1 MITTVYLLLV
11 AALTLGTPLPRVTLA
26 SRAATLRIAVV
37 GDTGEGSDR
46 VARGI
51 ARLNARTPL
60 DAIVITGDAF
70 YPCGPMSA
78 TDPQWDRVRALSQ
91 IGVPLLPVLGNHDF
105 CGGSVPGAQIG
116 ATTVPHWQ
124 FPARQYIVES
134 KLAELLMLDTTP
146 YAVGRNDDAAD
157 AVQQTFASPKTTTW
171 RIAAGHHPIVSS
183 GYHGHF
189 PRDQHRRM
197 VTLEPLMKRAK
208 VDLYIC
214 GHDHHLE
221 LIDGNPRFL
230 ISGAGSDPV
239 PPIIPHAKT
248 LFPSEATAQL
258 GFAVVELDDH
268 SMTIRFFDGEGKAI
282 SKAFTFR
289 R

>member
-1 MITTVYLLLV
+1 MIPIVYLLL
-11 AALTLGTPLPRVTLA
+11 ALTLGTPLPRVPLA
-26 SRAATLRIAVV
+26 PHADTLRIAVV

-46 VARGI
+46 VAHGI
-51 ARLNARTPL
+51 ARLNARMPL

-70 YPCGPMSA
+70 YPCGPKSA
-78 TDPQWDRVRALSQ
+78 ADSQWDRVRALSQ
-91 IGVPLLPVLGNHDF
+91 VGPPLFPVLGNHDF
-105 CGGSVPGAQIG
+105 CGKSVPDAQIG

-124 FPARQYIVES
+124 FPARQYVVES

-146 YAVGRNDDAAD
+146 YAAGRNDDAAD
-157 AVQQTFASPKTTTW
+157 AVRSLPAKKTIW

-197 VTLEPLMKRAK
+197 VTIEPLMKRAK
-208 VDLYIC
+208 VDLYLC

-221 LIDGNPRFL
+221 LIDGQPRLL

-239 PPIIPHAKT
+239 PPLVPHAKT
-248 LFPSEATAQL
+248 LYPSEATAQL
-258 GFAVVELDDH
+258 GFAVVELDAH
-268 SMTIRFFDGEGKAI
+268 TMTIRFFDGDGKAI
-282 SKAFTFR
+282 SKAFVFR

>member
-1 MITTVYLLLV
+1 MVTTVYLLL
-11 AALTLGTPLPRVTLA
+11 AALLLSKPLPHVALPPHA
-26 SRAATLRIAVV
+26 GVLRIAVV

-51 ARLNARTPL
+51 ANLHARTPL

-70 YPCGPMSA
+70 YPCGPRSA
-78 TDPQWDRVRALSQ
+78 TDPQWSRVRALSQ
-91 IGVPLLPVLGNHDF
+91 VGVPLFPVLGNHDF
-105 CGGSVPGAQIG
+105 CGTSVPDTQIG
-116 ATTVPHWQ
+116 STAVPHWQ
-124 FPARQYIVES
+124 FPARQYVVES
-134 KLAELLMLDTTP
+134 TLAELLMLDTTP
-146 YAVGRNDDAAD
+146 YASGRSSDAAD
-157 AVQQTFASPKTTTW
+157 AVRHGFASPKTIW
-171 RIAAGHHPIVSS
+171 RIAAGHHPVVSS

-189 PRDQHRRM
+189 PRAEHRRM

-221 LIDGNPRFL
+221 LIDGQPRFL

-239 PPIIPHAKT
+239 PPLIPHAKT
-248 LFPSEATAQL
+248 LFPSEATPQL

-268 SMTIRFFDGEGKAI
+268 TMTIRFFDGEGKSI
-282 SKAFTFR
+282 SKPFVFR

>member
-1 MITTVYLLLV
+1 MITTVYLLL
-11 AALTLGTPLPRVTLA
+11 AALTLGTPLPHVALQPRSDV
-26 SRAATLRIAVV
+26 LRIAVV

-51 ARLNARTPL
+51 ARLHSRTPL

-70 YPCGPMSA
+70 YPCGPASKNDA
-78 TDPQWDRVRALSQ
+78 QWDRVRALNQ
-91 IGVPLLPVLGNHDF
+91 VGVPLFPVLGNHDF
-105 CGGSVPGAQIG
+105 CGKSVPDAQIG
-116 ATTVPHWQ
+116 PTAFPHWQ
-124 FPARQYIVES
+124 FPARQYVVDA

-146 YAVGRNDDAAD
+146 YAFGRNDDAAD
-157 AVQQTFASPKTTTW
+157 AVRQGFAATKTAW
-171 RIAAGHHPIVSS
+171 RIAVGHHPIVSS

-189 PRDQHRRM
+189 PRAQHVRM
-197 VTLEPLMKRAK
+197 VTIEPVMKRAR

-221 LIDGNPRFL
+221 LIDGQPRLL

-239 PPIIPHAKT
+239 PPMVPHAKT
-248 LFPSEATAQL
+248 LFPSEATRQL
-258 GFAVVELDDH
+258 GFAVVELDAH
-268 SMTIRFFDGEGKAI
+268 SMTIRFFDGEGNTI
-282 SKAFTFR
+282 SKPFAFR

>member
-1 MITTVYLLLV
+1 MITTVYLLL
-11 AALTLGTPLPRVTLA
+11 AALTLGTPLPHVWLA
-26 SRAATLRIAVV
+26 PSAGTLRIAVV

-51 ARLNARTPL
+51 ARLHARTPL

-70 YPCGPMSA
+70 YPCGPASA
-78 TDPQWDRVRALSQ
+78 KDRQWDRVRALSQ
-91 IGVPLLPVLGNHDF
+91 VGVPLFPVLGNHDF
-105 CGGSVPGAQIG
+105 CGKSAPDTQIG

-124 FPARQYIVES
+124 FPARQYVVES
-134 KLAELLMLDTTP
+134 KVAELLLLDTTP
-146 YAVGRNDDAAD
+146 FAANRNAGAAD
-157 AVQQTFASPKTTTW
+157 AVKQVFSSTKTTW
-171 RIAAGHHPIVSS
+171 RLAVGHHPIVSS

-189 PRDQHRRM
+189 PRAEHLRM
-197 VTLEPLMKRAK
+197 LTLEPLMKRAK

-221 LIDGNPRFL
+221 LIDGQPRLL

-239 PPIIPHAKT
+239 PPLIPHAKT
-248 LFPSEATAQL
+248 LYPSDATRQL
-258 GFAVVELDDH
+258 GFAVVELEVH
-268 SMTIRFFDGEGKAI
+268 TMTIRFYDGEGNVI
-282 SKAFTFR
+282 SKPFIFR

>member
-1 MITTVYLLLV
+1 MITTVYLLL
-11 AALTLGTPLPRVTLA
+11 AALALGTPIPHVPLA
-26 SRAATLRIAVV
+26 PAADTLRIVVV

-51 ARLNARTPL
+51 ARLHARTPV

-70 YPCGPMSA
+70 YPCGPASA
-78 TDPQWDRVRALSQ
+78 SDPQWGRVRALSQ
-91 IGVPLLPVLGNHDF
+91 VGVPIFPLLGNHDF
-105 CGGSVPGAQIG
+105 CGKSVPDAQIG

-124 FPARQYIVES
+124 FPARQYVVES
-134 KLAELLMLDTTP
+134 KVVELLMLDTTP
-146 YAVGRNDDAAD
+146 YAAGRNTDAAD
-157 AVQQTFASPKTTTW
+157 AVRQGFASRKTTW
-171 RIAAGHHPIVSS
+171 RLAAGHHPIVSS

-189 PRDQHRRM
+189 PRSQHLRM
-197 VTLEPLMKRAK
+197 VTLEPLLKRAN

-221 LIDGNPRFL
+221 LIDGRPRLL

-239 PPIIPHAKT
+239 PPLIPHAKT

-258 GFAVVELDDH
+258 GFAVVELSAH
-268 SMTIRFFDGEGKAI
+268 SMTIRFYDGEGKEI
-282 SKAFTFR
+282 SKPFTFR

>member
-1 MITTVYLLLV
+1 MITTVYLLL
-11 AALTLGTPLPRVTLA
+11 AALTLGTPLPHVPLA
-26 SRAATLRIAVV
+26 PRADTLRIAVV

-46 VARGI
+46 VAHGI
-51 ARLNARTPL
+51 ARLNTRMPL

-70 YPCGPMSA
+70 YPCGPKSA
-78 TDPQWDRVRALSQ
+78 TDPQWNRVRALSQ

-105 CGGSVPGAQIG
+105 CGKSVPDAQIG

-124 FPARQYIVES
+124 LPARQYIVES
-134 KLAELLMLDTTP
+134 KIADLLMLDTTP
-146 YAVGRNDDAAD
+146 YAAGRNDDAAD
-157 AVQQTFASPKTTTW
+157 AIRALPPKKTTW
-171 RIAAGHHPIVSS
+171 RIVAGHHPVVSS

-197 VTLEPLMKRAK
+197 VTIEPLLKRAK
-208 VDLYIC
+208 VDLYLC

-221 LIDGNPRFL
+221 LIDGSPRLL

-239 PPIIPHAKT
+239 PPLVPHAKT
-248 LFPSEATAQL
+248 LYPSEAATQL
-258 GFAVVELDDH
+258 GFAVVELDAH
-268 SMTIRFFDGEGKAI
+268 AMTIRFFDGDGKAI
-282 SKAFTFR
+282 SKGFVFR

>member
-1 MITTVYLLLV
+1 VPLAP
-11 AALTLGTPLPRVTLA
+11 AAG
-26 SRAATLRIAVV
+26 TLRIAVV

-51 ARLNARTPL
+51 ARLHSRTPL

-70 YPCGPMSA
+70 YPCGPASA
-78 TDPQWDRVRALSQ
+78 TDRQWDRVRALSQ
-91 IGVPLLPVLGNHDF
+91 VGVPLFPVLGNHDF
-105 CGGSVPGAQIG
+105 CGKSAPGAQIG

-124 FPARQYIVES
+124 FPARQYVVQS
-134 KLAELLMLDTTP
+134 KLVELLMLDTTP
-146 YAVGRNDDAAD
+146 YAAGRGNDAAD
-157 AVQQTFASPKTTTW
+157 AVRQGFSSKKTVW
-171 RIAAGHHPIVSS
+171 RIAAGHHPILSS

-189 PRDQHRRM
+189 PRAQHLRM
-197 VTLEPLMKRAK
+197 VTLEPLMKRAR

-221 LIDGNPRFL
+221 LIDGQPRLL

-239 PPIIPHAKT
+239 PPLIPHAKT
-248 LFPSEATAQL
+248 LYPSEATRQL
-258 GFAVVELDDH
+258 GFAVVELDAH
-268 SMTIRFFDGEGKAI
+268 SMTIRFYDGEGNSI
-282 SKAFTFR
+282 SKPFIFR

>member
-1 MITTVYLLLV
+1 MITTVYLLL
-11 AALTLGTPLPRVTLA
+11 AALALGTPLPHVALQPRTDV
-26 SRAATLRIAVV
+26 LRIAVV

-51 ARLNARTPL
+51 ARLHTRTPL

-70 YPCGPMSA
+70 YPCGPSSKKDA
-78 TDPQWDRVRALSQ
+78 QWDRVRALNQ
-91 IGVPLLPVLGNHDF
+91 VGVPLFPVFGNHDF
-105 CGGSVPGAQIG
+105 CGKSVPDAQIG
-116 ATTVPHWQ
+116 LTPFPHWQ
-124 FPARQYIVES
+124 FPARQYVVDA

-146 YAVGRNDDAAD
+146 YAFGRNDAAAD
-157 AVQQTFASPKTTTW
+157 AVRQGFANSKTVW
-171 RIAAGHHPIVSS
+171 RIAVGHHPILSS

-197 VTLEPLMKRAK
+197 VAMEPLMKRAG

-221 LIDGNPRFL
+221 LIDGQPRFL

-239 PPIIPHAKT
+239 PPLVPHAKT
-248 LFPSEATAQL
+248 LFPSEATRQL
-258 GFAVVELDDH
+258 GFAVVELDAH
-268 SMTIRFFDGEGKAI
+268 SMTIRFYDGQGNVI
-282 SKAFTFR
+282 SKPFAFQR
-289 R
+289 